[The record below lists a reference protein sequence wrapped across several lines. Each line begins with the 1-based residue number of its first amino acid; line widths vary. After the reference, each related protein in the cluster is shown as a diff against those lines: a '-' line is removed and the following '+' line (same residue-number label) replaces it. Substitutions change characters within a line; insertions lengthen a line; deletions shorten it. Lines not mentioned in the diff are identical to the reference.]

1 MSAMEFSFVPN
12 AFTTTGPGRPV
23 AKFSNKKLPNEKMRQ
38 ALVVSMLN
46 EEIYGESIKRTA

>member
-1 MSAMEFSFVPN
+1 MEFSFVPN